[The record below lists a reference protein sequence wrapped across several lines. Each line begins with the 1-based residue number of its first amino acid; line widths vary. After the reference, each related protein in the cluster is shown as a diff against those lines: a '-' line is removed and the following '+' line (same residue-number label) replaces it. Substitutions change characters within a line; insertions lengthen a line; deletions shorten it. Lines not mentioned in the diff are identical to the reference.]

1 MHAAFPDFIMTTYM
15 QSEFAAWFNLQTCA
29 CFA

>member
-1 MHAAFPDFIMTTYM
+1 MTTYM